1 MKFQL
6 QKFTLLLTGVKWMIA
21 TSLVI
26 VLSSKEFE
34 IRLHKQA
41 FAGPILN
48 FMPVDTGCNKK
59 NNLPL
64 IEAFC
69 ILTVPAQYGYNAAL
83 LSTACCTTL

>member
-1 MKFQL
+1 MYHCGMKFQL

-59 NNLPL
+59 KQSSLNRSFLYFDSASSVWL
-64 IEAFC
+64 
-69 ILTVPAQYGYNAAL
+69 
-83 LSTACCTTL
+83 